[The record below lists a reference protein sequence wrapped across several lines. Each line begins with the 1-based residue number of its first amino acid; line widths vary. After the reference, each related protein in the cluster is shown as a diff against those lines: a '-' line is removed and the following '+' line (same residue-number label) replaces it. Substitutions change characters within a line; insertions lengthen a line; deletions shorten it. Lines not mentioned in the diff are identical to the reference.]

1 MAGYLK
7 YADFDSTL
15 LRFNC
20 IGFYVILDFG
30 FCKKKKIL
38 NLQVQGFKLKVTESA
53 NKFPFWKLC
62 SCKYSTHNRAQE
74 AQTIDTYI
82 AMRIF
87 KFLFQ
92 VTHKIDQKIMVLKR
106 NKHRANRSSMLKEV
120 QLMNTLNHE
129 NILK

>member
-20 IGFYVILDFG
+20 IGFYVILDFA
-30 FCKKKKIL
+30 KKKKIL

-62 SCKYSTHNRAQE
+62 SCKYSTHNRAS
-74 AQTIDTYI
+74 TGGP
-82 AMRIF
+82 
-87 KFLFQ
+87 
-92 VTHKIDQKIMVLKR
+92 
-106 NKHRANRSSMLKEV
+106 NNRHIHS
-120 QLMNTLNHE
+120 HE
-129 NILK
+129 NFQISFPGHSQDRPKNYGIKTK